1 MISSNCK
8 IEYRS
13 CRITHIISVLV
24 VTRMVKIGLI
34 GTGML
39 GEAVG
44 LHLLKSGFSLCVYNR
59 TKSKTKS
66 LEENGA
72 IISDTPKH
80 LAQSSELIITC
91 VKDGDAAEQIMF
103 GQDGI
108 VAGKHDGLAVAEMS
122 TISPNSAI
130 QNSKRLNEEKI
141 SSLET
146 PVMGGPNVAIDGKL
160 VLMASGD
167 RDVFDKYKQVF
178 DTIANKTFFLGKSGS
193 AHSIKIAMNLQIS
206 LLALAL
212 AEGITLTKKAG
223 FDPEKF
229 LEILNSTY
237 FKTGMSEN
245 KAHKMIRNEFEPTFT
260 LKNLKKDLEIIT
272 AAAKD
277 FGAVLPMAERANEI
291 YAEAVEAGF
300 GEIDYTG
307 ILAYIKKLSEN

>member
-1 MISSNCK
+1 
-8 IEYRS
+8 
-13 CRITHIISVLV
+13 
-24 VTRMVKIGLI
+24 MVKIGLV

-44 LHLLKSGFSLCVYNR
+44 LHLLESGHSLTVYNR
-59 TKSKTKS
+59 TKSKTS
-66 LEENGA
+66 NLEKNGA
-72 IISDTPKH
+72 VIYDTPKH
-80 LAQSSELIITC
+80 VAESSELVITC
-91 VKDGDAAEQIMF
+91 VKDSNAVHDVLF
-103 GQDGI
+103 SKDGI
-108 VAGKHDGLAVAEMS
+108 VAGKHDGLVVADMS
-122 TISPNSAI
+122 TINPNNAV
-130 QNSKRLNEEKI
+130 QNSKRLGEEGI
-141 SSLET
+141 NSLEI

-160 VLMASGD
+160 VLMASGNK
-167 RDVFDKYKQVF
+167 DVFDQYKQVF

-212 AEGITLTKKAG
+212 SEGITLTKKAG

-237 FKTGMSEN
+237 FKTGMSEK
-245 KAHKMIRNEFEPTFT
+245 KAHKMIRDEFEPTFT

-272 AAAKD
+272 ETAKES
-277 FGAVLPMAERANEI
+277 GAILPMANRANEI

-307 ILAYIKKLSEN
+307 ILAYIKKLSED

>member
-1 MISSNCK
+1 
-8 IEYRS
+8 
-13 CRITHIISVLV
+13 
-24 VTRMVKIGLI
+24 MVKIGLV

-44 LHLLKSGFSLCVYNR
+44 LHLLESGHSLTAYNR
-59 TKSKTKS
+59 AKSKTTN
-66 LEENGA
+66 LEKNGA
-72 IISDTPKH
+72 TIAGTPKNV
-80 LAQSSELIITC
+80 AESSELVITC
-91 VKDGDAAEQIMF
+91 VKDADAVEQILF
-103 GQDGI
+103 SQNGI
-108 VAGKHDGLAVAEMS
+108 VAGKHDDLTVAEMS
-122 TISPNSAI
+122 TINPSSAI
-130 QNSKRLNEEKI
+130 QNSKRLGEEGI
-141 SSLET
+141 NSLEI
-146 PVMGGPNVAIDGKL
+146 PVMGGPNVAIHGQL

-167 RDVFDKYKQVF
+167 RDVFDKYKEVF

-212 AEGITLTKKAG
+212 SEGITLTRKAG

-245 KAHKMIRNEFEPTFT
+245 KAHKMIKDEFEPTFT
-260 LKNLKKDLEIIT
+260 LKNLKKDLDIIT
-272 AAAKD
+272 ETAKE

-291 YAEAVEAGF
+291 YAEAVKAGL

-307 ILAYIKKLSEN
+307 ILAHIKKLSED

>member
-1 MISSNCK
+1 
-8 IEYRS
+8 
-13 CRITHIISVLV
+13 
-24 VTRMVKIGLI
+24 MVKIGLV

-44 LHLLKSGFSLCVYNR
+44 LHLLESGHSLTAYNR
-59 TKSKTKS
+59 TKSKTAS
-66 LEENGA
+66 LEKNGA
-72 IISDTPKH
+72 TIADTPKNV
-80 LAQSSELIITC
+80 AESSELVITC
-91 VKDGDAAEQIMF
+91 VKDADAVGQILF

-108 VAGKHDGLAVAEMS
+108 VAGKHEGLTVAEMS
-122 TISPNSAI
+122 TINPSNAI
-130 QNSKRLNEEKI
+130 QNSKRLSAEEI
-141 SSLET
+141 SSLEI
-146 PVMGGPNVAIDGKL
+146 PVMGGPNAAIHGQL

-167 RDVFDKYKQVF
+167 KDVFEAYKEVF
-178 DTIANKTFFLGKSGS
+178 DVIANKTFFLGKSGS
-193 AHSIKIAMNLQIS
+193 AHSIKLAMNLQIS

-245 KAHKMIRNEFEPTFT
+245 KAYKMIKDEFEPTFT
-260 LKNLKKDLEIIT
+260 LKNLKKDLDIIT

-277 FGAVLPMAERANEI
+277 FGAILPIAERANEI
-291 YAEAVEAGF
+291 YNDALDAGF

-307 ILAYIKKLSEN
+307 ILAYIKKLSED

>member
-1 MISSNCK
+1 
-8 IEYRS
+8 
-13 CRITHIISVLV
+13 
-24 VTRMVKIGLI
+24 MVKIGLI

-72 IISDTPKH
+72 IISDTPKQ

-91 VKDGDAAEQIMF
+91 VKDGDASEQILF
-103 GQDGI
+103 GQDGV

-122 TISPNSAI
+122 TINPNSAI

-167 RDVFDKYKQVF
+167 KDIFDKYKQVF

-245 KAHKMIRNEFEPTFT
+245 KAHKMIRDEFEPTFT
-260 LKNLKKDLEIIT
+260 LKNLKKDLGIIT
-272 AAAKD
+272 ATAKD

-291 YAEAVEAGF
+291 YNDAIEAGF

>member
-1 MISSNCK
+1 
-8 IEYRS
+8 
-13 CRITHIISVLV
+13 
-24 VTRMVKIGLI
+24 MVKIGLI

-44 LHLLKSGFSLCVYNR
+44 LHLLKSEFSLCVYNR

-72 IISDTPKH
+72 VISDTPKH

-91 VKDGDAAEQIMF
+91 VKDGDVAEQILF
-103 GQDGI
+103 GQDGVI
-108 VAGKHDGLAVAEMS
+108 AGKHDGLTVAEMS
-122 TISPNSAI
+122 TINPSSAI
-130 QNSKRLNEEKI
+130 QNSKKLNDEGI
-141 SSLET
+141 NSLEI

-229 LEILNSTY
+229 LEVLNSTY

-245 KAHKMIRNEFEPTFT
+245 KAHKMIRDEFEPTFT
-260 LKNLKKDLEIIT
+260 LKNLQKDLGIIT
-272 AAAKD
+272 EAAKD

-291 YAEAVEAGF
+291 YRDAIDAGF

-307 ILAYIKKLSEN
+307 ILAYIKKLSED

>member
-1 MISSNCK
+1 
-8 IEYRS
+8 
-13 CRITHIISVLV
+13 
-24 VTRMVKIGLI
+24 MVKIGLI

-80 LAQSSELIITC
+80 VAQSSDLIITC
-91 VKDGDAAEQIMF
+91 VKDGDASEQVMF

-122 TISPNSAI
+122 TINPSSAI
-130 QNSKRLNEEKI
+130 QNSKRLNDEGI
-141 SSLET
+141 NSLEI

-245 KAHKMIRNEFEPTFT
+245 KAHKMIKDEFEPTFT
-260 LKNLKKDLEIIT
+260 LKNLQKDLGIIT
-272 AAAKD
+272 EAAKD

-291 YAEAVEAGF
+291 YRDAVDAGF

-307 ILAYIKKLSEN
+307 ILAYIKKLSKD

>member
-1 MISSNCK
+1 
-8 IEYRS
+8 
-13 CRITHIISVLV
+13 
-24 VTRMVKIGLI
+24 MVKIGLV

-44 LHLLKSGFSLCVYNR
+44 LHLMKSGHSLVAYNR
-59 TKSKTKS
+59 TKSKTS
-66 LEENGA
+66 NLEKNGA
-72 IISDTPKH
+72 VISDTPKCV
-80 LAQSSELIITC
+80 AESSELVITC
-91 VKDGDAAEQIMF
+91 VKDADAVHVILF
-103 GQDGI
+103 GEDGI
-108 VAGKHDGLAVAEMS
+108 VAGKHDDLVVAEMS
-122 TISPNSAI
+122 TINPSSVI
-130 QNSKRLNEEKI
+130 ENSKRLSEEGI
-141 SSLET
+141 NSLEI

-167 RDVFDKYKQVF
+167 KDIFAKYKHVF
-178 DTIANKTFFLGKSGS
+178 DTIANKTFFLGESGS

-212 AEGITLTKKAG
+212 SEGITLTKKAG

-245 KAHKMIRNEFEPTFT
+245 KAHKMIRDEFEPTFT
-260 LKNLKKDLEIIT
+260 LKNLKKDLEIIAET
-272 AAAKD
+272 AND
-277 FGAVLPMAERANEI
+277 FGAVLPMAKRANEI

-307 ILAYIKKLSEN
+307 ILAYIKKLSED

>member
-1 MISSNCK
+1 M
-8 IEYRS
+8 
-13 CRITHIISVLV
+13 T
-24 VTRMVKIGLI
+24 KIGLV

-44 LHLLKSGFSLCVYNR
+44 LHLLKSGHSLTAYNR
-59 TKSKTKS
+59 TKSKTLN
-66 LEENGA
+66 LEKNGA
-72 IISDTPKH
+72 IISDTPKRV
-80 LAQSSELIITC
+80 AESSELVITC
-91 VKDGDAAEQIMF
+91 VRDAPAVHEVLF
-103 GQDGI
+103 GQEGI
-108 VAGKHDGLAVAEMS
+108 VSGKHDDLVIADMS
-122 TISPNSAI
+122 TINPKSAI
-130 QNSKRLNEEKI
+130 QNSKRLGEEGI
-141 SSLET
+141 NSLEI

-160 VLMASGD
+160 VLMASGNK
-167 RDVFDKYKQVF
+167 DVFDKYKQVF

-212 AEGITLTKKAG
+212 SEGITLTKKAG

-245 KAHKMIRNEFEPTFT
+245 KAYKMVKDEFEPTFT
-260 LKNLKKDLEIIT
+260 LKNLKKDLDIIT
-272 AAAKD
+272 EAAKD

-291 YAEAVEAGF
+291 YAEAVKAGF

-307 ILAYIKKLSEN
+307 ILAHIKKLSED

>member
-1 MISSNCK
+1 M
-8 IEYRS
+8 
-13 CRITHIISVLV
+13 T
-24 VTRMVKIGLI
+24 KIGLV

-44 LHLLKSGFSLCVYNR
+44 LHLLESGHSLTAYNR
-59 TKSKTKS
+59 TKSKTAS
-66 LEENGA
+66 LEKNGA
-72 IISDTPKH
+72 TIADTPKNV
-80 LAQSSELIITC
+80 AESSELVITC
-91 VKDGDAAEQIMF
+91 VKDADAVGQILF
-103 GQDGI
+103 GQNGI
-108 VAGKHDGLAVAEMS
+108 VAGKHEGLTVVEMS
-122 TISPNSAI
+122 TINPNNAI
-130 QNSKRLNEEKI
+130 QNSKRLSAEGI
-141 SSLET
+141 SSLEI

-160 VLMASGD
+160 VLMVSGNK
-167 RDVFDKYKQVF
+167 DVFDKYKQVF

-229 LEILNSTY
+229 LEVLNSTY

-245 KAHKMIRNEFEPTFT
+245 KAHKMIRDEFEPTFT
-260 LKNLKKDLEIIT
+260 LKNLQKDLGIIT
-272 AAAKD
+272 EAAKD

-291 YAEAVEAGF
+291 YRDAIDAGF

-307 ILAYIKKLSEN
+307 ILAYIKKLSED

>member
-1 MISSNCK
+1 
-8 IEYRS
+8 
-13 CRITHIISVLV
+13 
-24 VTRMVKIGLI
+24 MVKIGLV

-44 LHLLKSGFSLCVYNR
+44 LHLLESGHSLTAYNR
-59 TKSKTKS
+59 TKSKTTN
-66 LEENGA
+66 LEKNGA
-72 IISDTPKH
+72 TISGTPKNV
-80 LAQSSELIITC
+80 AESSELVITC
-91 VKDGDAAEQIMF
+91 VKDDDAVGQILF

-108 VAGKHDGLAVAEMS
+108 VAGKHEGLTVAEMS
-122 TISPNSAI
+122 TINPSNAI
-130 QNSKRLNEEKI
+130 QNSKRLSAEGIN
-141 SSLET
+141 SLEI

-160 VLMASGD
+160 VLMASGNK
-167 RDVFDKYKQVF
+167 DVFEANKEVF
-178 DTIANKTFFLGKSGS
+178 DVIANKTFFLGKSGS

-229 LEILNSTY
+229 LEVLNSTY

-245 KAHKMIRNEFEPTFT
+245 KAHKMIRDEFEPTFT
-260 LKNLKKDLEIIT
+260 LKNLQKDLGIIT
-272 AAAKD
+272 EAAKD

-291 YAEAVEAGF
+291 YRDAIDAGF

-307 ILAYIKKLSEN
+307 ILAYIKKLSED